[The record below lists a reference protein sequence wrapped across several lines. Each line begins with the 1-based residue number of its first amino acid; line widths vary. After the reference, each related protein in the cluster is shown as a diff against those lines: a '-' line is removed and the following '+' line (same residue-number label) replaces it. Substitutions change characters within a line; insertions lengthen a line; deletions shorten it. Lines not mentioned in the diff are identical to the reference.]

1 MGFYNYA
8 EYQAMEIFLAVLRYG
23 FVVVVA
29 VEIGMI
35 GRALV
40 TMVLEK
46 AHGAA
51 PPPVKE

>member
-1 MGFYNYA
+1 
-8 EYQAMEIFLAVLRYG
+8 MEIFLAVLRYG
-23 FVVVVA
+23 FVVVIA

-46 AHGAA
+46 AHVAA
-51 PPPVKE
+51 PVPVKE

>member
-1 MGFYNYA
+1 
-8 EYQAMEIFLAVLRYG
+8 MEIFLAVLRYG

-46 AHGAA
+46 AHGATPLA
-51 PPPVKE
+51 VKE